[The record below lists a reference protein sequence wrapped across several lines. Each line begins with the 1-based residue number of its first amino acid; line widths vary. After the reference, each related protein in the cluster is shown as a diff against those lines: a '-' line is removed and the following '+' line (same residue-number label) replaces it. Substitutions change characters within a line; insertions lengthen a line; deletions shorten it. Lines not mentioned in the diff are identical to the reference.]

1 MLEDIVV
8 YTMALRVGQGAIK
21 GSGYIT
27 AGVNCAIDSRAGLC
41 CYNVSTDTDEYVATV
56 VGEGNTG
63 ARLEG
68 TDWDI
73 TLRYAVSFPDWVY
86 LFECNNMGGWRRGD
100 TNTLQRFA
108 LRLSL
113 VSMALLWNTANA
125 DMRGMPIAIPYE
137 SPCDQNAHIG
147 TSCYVPVPSQCIY
160 ECHIPDVCL
169 LWKM

>member
-1 MLEDIVV
+1 MLGTPERRSDDSSMTPPSSSLLARFQSTQQSLDMLEDIVV

-73 TLRYAVSFPDWVY
+73 TLRYAVSCPGWVY
-86 LFECNNMGGWRRGD
+86 LFECNMGG
-100 TNTLQRFA
+100 
-108 LRLSL
+108 
-113 VSMALLWNTANA
+113 
-125 DMRGMPIAIPYE
+125 
-137 SPCDQNAHIG
+137 
-147 TSCYVPVPSQCIY
+147 
-160 ECHIPDVCL
+160 
-169 LWKM
+169 